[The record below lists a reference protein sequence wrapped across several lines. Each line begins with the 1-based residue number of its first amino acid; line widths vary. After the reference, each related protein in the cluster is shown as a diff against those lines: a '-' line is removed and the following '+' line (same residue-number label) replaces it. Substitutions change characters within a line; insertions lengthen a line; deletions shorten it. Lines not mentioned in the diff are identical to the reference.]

1 MGSVIVEGLD
11 VFVSGR
17 KVRKIIEIGLEKSR
31 RVFDLRALL

>member
-1 MGSVIVEGLD
+1 MEGLG

-17 KVRKIIEIGLEKSR
+17 KVRKIIEFVLEKSR